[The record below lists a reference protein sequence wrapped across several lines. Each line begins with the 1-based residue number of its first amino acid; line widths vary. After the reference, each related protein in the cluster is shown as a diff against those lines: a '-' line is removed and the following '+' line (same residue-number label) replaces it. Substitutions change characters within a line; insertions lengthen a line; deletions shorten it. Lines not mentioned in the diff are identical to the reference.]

1 MFLIKIKE
9 LVVIIR
15 GVEVV
20 ENWDVNKDM

>member
-1 MFLIKIKE
+1 MFLIKIKD
-9 LVVIIR
+9 LAVIIR

>member
-1 MFLIKIKE
+1 MFLIKIKD